1 MKVQYSFLK
10 NFLSTD
16 LSQAK
21 LADVFTKVGFECECE
36 GSIIDFDITP
46 NRGDVLSLRGLKREF
61 QAQQSKIFKDISKY
75 EKIIFKKDKKIINKI
90 DKTGC
95 GNYQLMLVQG
105 LTSVRALDSKK
116 RNFLS
121 AAGVSLIHPLVDL
134 GNYVM
139 LEMGTPMHVFDLDH
153 LKFPLNIVFPI
164 SKKTSFQAIGGDA
177 KIVESSSL
185 TIQDQQGIQAIA
197 GIIGGEKTS
206 VSKNTTNIA
215 VEAAFFNPA
224 KIANQA
230 RKYGLATDAS
240 HRFERGVD
248 PELQQKALARFL
260 ALLKEIA
267 TYDSLEC
274 YEGASVQLKPQ
285 VISLNVERF
294 NNFSGFIL
302 PTKTIKLFL
311 EALGFTSMPTKTSKT
326 THLKF
331 QVPSH
336 RFDMELEE
344 DLYEEILR
352 CYGYDNIPINPPKS
366 GPALKAT
373 NNSASA
379 HLKAGL
385 VFGGF
390 QELMHMP
397 FVSTETFN
405 ALNSNDWSPAELSN
419 PINENEPLMRSS
431 LFGSLFSAINLNV
444 KKGYSAIKFFEEGN
458 VFHKTKNGF
467 AQETHLSGLVYY
479 HEQQKTWSNK
489 YFQYDFYSLKAEVLK
504 LLQSLRVQSIHL
516 APNSSATIFTANA
529 MDIFSGKK
537 KIGMLGEIN
546 PSATQ
551 KLIKNPAFGFEIYPE
566 NISTKPAVPKLKP
579 VSKFPS
585 SSRDLN
591 ILVDKSYLYA
601 EIERVLLNGKIKFL
615 HTLALANTFEGPGIS
630 DGLIS
635 MTLRFMF
642 QSPVKSLQ
650 ESEINASMD
659 YAFNLLHKALS
670 VTIRS

>member
-1 MKVQYSFLK
+1 M
-10 NFLSTD
+10 
-16 LSQAK
+16 
-21 LADVFTKVGFECECE
+21 
-36 GSIIDFDITP
+36 
-46 NRGDVLSLRGLKREF
+46 
-61 QAQQSKIFKDISKY
+61 
-75 EKIIFKKDKKIINKI
+75 
-90 DKTGC
+90 
-95 GNYQLMLVQG
+95 
-105 LTSVRALDSKK
+105 
-116 RNFLS
+116 
-121 AAGVSLIHPLVDL
+121 
-134 GNYVM
+134 
-139 LEMGTPMHVFDLDH
+139 
-153 LKFPLNIVFPI
+153 
-164 SKKTSFQAIGGDA
+164 
-177 KIVESSSL
+177 
-185 TIQDQQGIQAIA
+185 
-197 GIIGGEKTS
+197 
-206 VSKNTTNIA
+206 
-215 VEAAFFNPA
+215 
-224 KIANQA
+224 
-230 RKYGLATDAS
+230 
-240 HRFERGVD
+240 
-248 PELQQKALARFL
+248 
-260 ALLKEIA
+260 
-267 TYDSLEC
+267 
-274 YEGASVQLKPQ
+274 QLKPQ
-285 VISLNVERF
+285 FISLNVERF

-311 EALGFTSMPTKTSKT
+311 EALGFVSMPSKT
-326 THLKF
+326 AHLKF

-352 CYGYDNIPINPPKS
+352 CYGYDNIPINSPKS
-366 GPALKAT
+366 GPVVKVT
-373 NNSASA
+373 DYSVSA

-419 PINENEPLMRSS
+419 PINENEPLMRGS

-444 KKGYSAIKFFEEGN
+444 KKGHSAIKFFEEGN

-591 ILVDKSYLYA
+591 ILVDKSYSYA

-630 DGLIS
+630 DGSIS
-635 MTLRFMF
+635 LTLRFMF

-670 VTIRS
+670 VKIRS

>member
-1 MKVQYSFLK
+1 
-10 NFLSTD
+10 
-16 LSQAK
+16 
-21 LADVFTKVGFECECE
+21 FECECE

-75 EKIIFKKDKKIINKI
+75 QKIIFKKDKKIINKI

-139 LEMGTPMHVFDLDH
+139 LEMGTPMHVFDSDH

-164 SKKTSFQAIGGDA
+164 SKKTSFQAIGGDT

-206 VSKNTTNIA
+206 VSKKTMNIA

-285 VISLNVERF
+285 FISLNIERF
-294 NNFSGFIL
+294 NHFSGFVL
-302 PTKTIKLFL
+302 PAKTIKLFL
-311 EALGFTSMPTKTSKT
+311 EALGFVSMPSKT

-366 GPALKAT
+366 GPAVKAADHA
-373 NNSASA
+373 ASA
-379 HLKAGL
+379 KLKSGL

-405 ALNSNDWSPAELSN
+405 ALNANDWNPAELSN
-419 PINENEPLMRSS
+419 PINENEPLMRGS

-444 KKGYSAIKFFEEGN
+444 KKGYSAIKFYEEGN
-458 VFHKTKNGF
+458 VFYKTKHGF
-467 AQETHLSGLVYY
+467 AQETHISGVVYY

-489 YFQYDFYSLKAEVLK
+489 SFQYDFYSLKTEVLK
-504 LLQSLRVQSIHL
+504 LLQSLRVQSIEL
-516 APNSSATIFTANA
+516 VRNSSGTIFTANA
-529 MDIFSGKK
+529 VDIFSGKK

-566 NISTKPAVPKLKP
+566 NISTKPTVPKLKP

-630 DGLIS
+630 DGSIS

-659 YAFNLLHKALS
+659 QAFKLLNKALNAQ
-670 VTIRS
+670 IRS

>member
-90 DKTGC
+90 DKMGC
-95 GNYQLMLVQG
+95 GNYQLILVRG
-105 LTSVRALDSKK
+105 LNSVKALDNKK

-121 AAGVSLIHPLVDL
+121 AAGVPLIHPLVDL

-139 LEMGTPMHVFDLDH
+139 LEMGTPMHVFDSDH
-153 LKFPLNIVFPI
+153 LKLPLNIVFPI
-164 SKKTSFQAIGGDA
+164 SKKTSFQAIGGET

-185 TIQDQQGIQAIA
+185 TIQDQRGIQAIA
-197 GIIGGEKTS
+197 GIIGGESTS
-206 VSKNTTNIA
+206 VARNTTNIA
-215 VEAAFFNPA
+215 VEAAFFNPD

-248 PELQQKALARFL
+248 PELQQQALGRFL
-260 ALLKEIA
+260 CLLKEIA
-267 TYDSLEC
+267 TFDSLEC
-274 YEGASVQLKPQ
+274 YKGVSVKLKPHL
-285 VISLNVERF
+285 ISLNVERF
-294 NNFSGFIL
+294 NNFSGFVL
-302 PTKTIKLFL
+302 PAKKIKLFL
-311 EALGFTSMPTKTSKT
+311 EALGFTSMLTKTA
-326 THLKF
+326 HLKF

-336 RFDMELEE
+336 RFDVELEE

-366 GPALKAT
+366 GPAVKAPDH
-373 NNSASA
+373 SASA
-379 HLKAGL
+379 KLKGGL

-397 FVSTETFN
+397 FVSTESFN

-419 PINENEPLMRSS
+419 PINENEPLMRGS
-431 LFGSLFSAINLNV
+431 LFSSLFSAINLNV
-444 KKGYSAIKFFEEGN
+444 KKGYSAIKFFEHGN
-458 VFHKTKNGF
+458 VFHKIKNDF
-467 AQETHLSGLVYY
+467 AQESHISGLIYF
-479 HEQQKTWSNK
+479 HESQKTWSDK
-489 YFQYDFYSLKAEVLK
+489 SFQYDFYSLKAEVLK
-504 LLQSLRVQSIHL
+504 LLETLRVKSIQL
-516 APNSSATIFTANA
+516 VPNSSETIFTANA
-529 MDIFSGKK
+529 MDIFVGKK

-546 PSATQ
+546 PILTQ

-566 NISTKPAVPKLKP
+566 KISTKSSALKLKP

-591 ILVDKSYLYA
+591 ILINQSYSYA
-601 EIERVLLNGKIKFL
+601 EIETILLNSKIKFL
-615 HTLALANTFEGPGIS
+615 HSLALANTFEGKGIPDES
-630 DGLIS
+630 IS

-650 ESEINASMD
+650 ESEVNASMD
-659 YAFNLLHKALS
+659 HAFNLLKKAFKAK
-670 VTIRS
+670 IRS

>member
-46 NRGDVLSLRGLKREF
+46 NRGDVLSLRGLQREF
-61 QAQQSKIFKDISKY
+61 QAQQSKVFKDTLHYKTLT
-75 EKIIFKKDKKIINKI
+75 FKKDKTIINKI
-90 DKTGC
+90 DKSGC

-139 LEMGTPMHVFDLDH
+139 LEMGTPMHVFDSDH
-153 LKFPLNIVFPI
+153 LELPLNILFPI
-164 SKKTSFQAIGGDA
+164 SKTPFQAIGGDT
-177 KIVESSSL
+177 KIVEPSSL
-185 TIQDQQGIQAIA
+185 TIQDQKGIQAIA
-197 GIIGGEKTS
+197 GIIGGHETS
-206 VSKNTTNIA
+206 VSKSTKSIA
-215 VEAAFFNPA
+215 VEAAFFNPD

-248 PELQQKALARFL
+248 PELQQRALARFL
-260 ALLKEIA
+260 CLLKEIA
-267 TYDSLEC
+267 QYDSIGC
-274 YEGASVQLKPQ
+274 YEGSSVKLKPRA
-285 VISLNVERF
+285 ISLSVERF
-294 NNFSGFIL
+294 NNFSGL
-302 PTKTIKLFL
+302 LLSPKKIKLSL
-311 EALGFTSMPTKTSKT
+311 ETLGFTSMPTKTA
-326 THLKF
+326 HLKF

-366 GPALKAT
+366 GPVARAT
-373 NNSASA
+373 DYSASE
-379 HLKAGL
+379 KFKGGL

-419 PINENEPLMRSS
+419 PINENEPLMRGS

-444 KKGYSAIKFFEEGN
+444 KKGYSAMKFFEHGN
-458 VFHKTKNGF
+458 VFHKVKNDF
-467 AQETHLSGLVYY
+467 AQESHISGLIYF
-479 HEQQKTWSNK
+479 HESQKTWSDK
-489 YFQYDFYSLKAEVLK
+489 SLQYDFYSLKAEVLR
-504 LLQSLRVQSIHL
+504 LLETLRVKSIKL
-516 APNSSATIFTANA
+516 APNASSTTFTINA
-529 MDIFSGKK
+529 MDIFAGKK

-546 PSATQ
+546 PTATQ

-566 NISTKPAVPKLKP
+566 KISTKPSTLKLKP

-591 ILVDKSYLYA
+591 ILITQSYSYA
-601 EIERVLLNGKIKFL
+601 EIETVLLNNKIQFL
-615 HTLALANTFEGPGIS
+615 HSLGLVNTFEGKGIPNGS
-630 DGLIS
+630 IS

-642 QSPVKSLQ
+642 QSPVKSLK
-650 ESEINASMD
+650 ESEINTSMD
-659 YAFNLLHKALS
+659 KAFHLLNKAFKAK
-670 VTIRS
+670 IRS

>member
-10 NFLSTD
+10 NYLSTD

-21 LADVFTKVGFECECE
+21 LADVFTKVGFECESD

-46 NRGDVLSLRGLKREF
+46 NRGDVLSLRGLQREF
-61 QAQQSKIFKDISKY
+61 QAQQSKVFKDKLQY
-75 EKIIFKKDKKIINKI
+75 EKLTFKKDKTIINTI
-90 DKTGC
+90 DKSGC
-95 GNYQLMLVQG
+95 GNYQLMLVRG
-105 LTSVRALDSKK
+105 LHSVKALDKMK
-116 RNFLS
+116 CNFLI
-121 AAGVSLIHPLVDL
+121 AAGVPLIHPLVDL

-139 LEMGTPMHVFDLDH
+139 LEMGTPMHVFDSDH
-153 LKFPLNIVFPI
+153 LEFPLNILFPV
-164 SKKTSFQAIGGDA
+164 SKKTPFQAIGGDA

-185 TIQDQQGIQAIA
+185 TIQDQKGIQAIA
-197 GIIGGEKTS
+197 GIIGGHETS
-206 VSKNTTNIA
+206 VSKNTKSVA
-215 VEAAFFNPA
+215 VEAAFFNPD

-248 PELQQKALARFL
+248 PALQQKALARFL
-260 ALLKEIA
+260 FLLKEIA
-267 TYDSLEC
+267 RYDLIEC
-274 YEGASVQLKPQ
+274 FEGSSVKLKHRA
-285 VISLNVERF
+285 ISLNVERF
-294 NNFSGFIL
+294 NNFSGLSLSAKKIR
-302 PTKTIKLFL
+302 LFL
-311 EALGFTSMPTKTSKT
+311 ETLGFTSSLTKTN
-326 THLKF
+326 HLKF
-331 QVPSH
+331 QIPSH

-366 GPALKAT
+366 GPAAKAT
-373 NNSASA
+373 NYSVSEK
-379 HLKAGL
+379 LKRGL

-419 PINENEPLMRSS
+419 PINENEPLMRGS

-444 KKGYSAIKFFEEGN
+444 KKRYSAIKFFEHGN
-458 VFHKTKNGF
+458 VFHKVKNDF
-467 AQETHLSGLVYY
+467 AQESHISGLIYF
-479 HEQQKTWSNK
+479 HESQKTWSDK
-489 YFQYDFYSLKAEVLK
+489 SLQYDFYSLKAEVLK
-504 LLQSLRVQSIHL
+504 LLETLRVQSIQL
-516 APNSSATIFTANA
+516 VPNSSSTIFTANA
-529 MDIFSGKK
+529 MDIFAGKK

-546 PSATQ
+546 PTATQ

-566 NISTKPAVPKLKP
+566 KISTKSSALKLKP

-591 ILVDKSYLYA
+591 ILINQSYSYA
-601 EIERVLLNGKIKFL
+601 EIETVLLNSKIKFL
-615 HTLALANTFEGPGIS
+615 HSLALANTFEGKGIP
-630 DGLIS
+630 DGFIS

-642 QSPVKSLQ
+642 QSPVKSLK
-650 ESEINASMD
+650 ESEINSSMD
-659 YAFNLLHKALS
+659 KAFHLLNKALKAK
-670 VTIRS
+670 IRS

>member
-36 GSIIDFDITP
+36 ESIIDFDITP

-61 QAQQSKIFKDISKY
+61 QAQQSQIFKDISKY

-164 SKKTSFQAIGGDA
+164 SKKTSFQAIGGDT

-206 VSKNTTNIA
+206 VTRNTTNIA

-285 VISLNVERF
+285 FISLNIERF
-294 NNFSGFIL
+294 NNFSGFVL
-302 PTKTIKLFL
+302 PAKTIKLFL
-311 EALGFTSMPTKTSKT
+311 EALGFVSMPSKT

-366 GPALKAT
+366 GPALKAPDHP
-373 NNSASA
+373 ASA
-379 HLKAGL
+379 KLKSGL

-397 FVSTETFN
+397 FV
-405 ALNSNDWSPAELSN
+405 
-419 PINENEPLMRSS
+419 
-431 LFGSLFSAINLNV
+431 
-444 KKGYSAIKFFEEGN
+444 
-458 VFHKTKNGF
+458 
-467 AQETHLSGLVYY
+467 
-479 HEQQKTWSNK
+479 
-489 YFQYDFYSLKAEVLK
+489 
-504 LLQSLRVQSIHL
+504 
-516 APNSSATIFTANA
+516 
-529 MDIFSGKK
+529 
-537 KIGMLGEIN
+537 
-546 PSATQ
+546 
-551 KLIKNPAFGFEIYPE
+551 
-566 NISTKPAVPKLKP
+566 
-579 VSKFPS
+579 
-585 SSRDLN
+585 
-591 ILVDKSYLYA
+591 
-601 EIERVLLNGKIKFL
+601 
-615 HTLALANTFEGPGIS
+615 
-630 DGLIS
+630 
-635 MTLRFMF
+635 
-642 QSPVKSLQ
+642 
-650 ESEINASMD
+650 
-659 YAFNLLHKALS
+659 
-670 VTIRS
+670 

>member
-46 NRGDVLSLRGLKREF
+46 NRGDVLSLRGLQREF
-61 QAQQSKIFKDISKY
+61 QAQQSKVFKDTLHYKTLT
-75 EKIIFKKDKKIINKI
+75 FKKDKTIINKI
-90 DKTGC
+90 DKSGC

-139 LEMGTPMHVFDLDH
+139 LEMGTPMHVFDSDH
-153 LKFPLNIVFPI
+153 LELPLNILFPI
-164 SKKTSFQAIGGDA
+164 SKTPFQAIGGDT
-177 KIVESSSL
+177 KIVEPSSL
-185 TIQDQQGIQAIA
+185 TIQDQKGIQAIA
-197 GIIGGEKTS
+197 GIIGGHETS
-206 VSKNTTNIA
+206 VSKSTKSIA
-215 VEAAFFNPA
+215 VEAAFFNPD

-248 PELQQKALARFL
+248 PELQQRALARFL
-260 ALLKEIA
+260 CLLKEIA
-267 TYDSLEC
+267 QYDSIGC
-274 YEGASVQLKPQ
+274 YEGSSVKLKPRA
-285 VISLNVERF
+285 ISLSVERF
-294 NNFSGFIL
+294 NNFSGL
-302 PTKTIKLFL
+302 LLSPKKIKLSL
-311 EALGFTSMPTKTSKT
+311 ETLGFTSMPTKTA
-326 THLKF
+326 HLKF

-366 GPALKAT
+366 GPVARAT
-373 NNSASA
+373 DYSAS
-379 HLKAGL
+379 KKFKGGL

-419 PINENEPLMRSS
+419 PINENEPLMRGS

-444 KKGYSAIKFFEEGN
+444 KKGYSAMKFFEHGN
-458 VFHKTKNGF
+458 VFHKVKNDF
-467 AQETHLSGLVYY
+467 AQESHISGLIYF
-479 HEQQKTWSNK
+479 HESQKTWSDK
-489 YFQYDFYSLKAEVLK
+489 SLQYDFYSLKAEVLR
-504 LLQSLRVQSIHL
+504 LLETLRVKSIKL
-516 APNSSATIFTANA
+516 APNASSTTFTINA
-529 MDIFSGKK
+529 MDIFAGKK

-546 PSATQ
+546 PTATQ

-566 NISTKPAVPKLKP
+566 KISTKPSTLKLKP

-591 ILVDKSYLYA
+591 ILITQSYSYA
-601 EIERVLLNGKIKFL
+601 EIETVLLNNKIQFL
-615 HTLALANTFEGPGIS
+615 HSLGLVNTFEGKGIPNGS
-630 DGLIS
+630 IS

-642 QSPVKSLQ
+642 QSPVKSLK
-650 ESEINASMD
+650 ESEINTSMD
-659 YAFNLLHKALS
+659 KAFHLLNKAFKAK
-670 VTIRS
+670 IRS

>member
-10 NFLSTD
+10 DYLSTD
-16 LSQAK
+16 LSQVK
-21 LADVFTKVGFECECE
+21 LTDVFTKVGFECESD
-36 GSIIDFDITP
+36 GPIIDFDITP
-46 NRGDVLSLRGLKREF
+46 NRGDVLSLRGLQREF
-61 QAQQSKIFKDISKY
+61 QAQQSKVFKDTLHYKTLT
-75 EKIIFKKDKKIINKI
+75 FKKDKTIINKI
-90 DKTGC
+90 DKSGC
-95 GNYQLMLVQG
+95 GNYQLMLVRG
-105 LTSVRALDSKK
+105 LHSVQVLDKKK

-164 SKKTSFQAIGGDA
+164 SKKTSFQAIGGDT

-206 VSKNTTNIA
+206 VTRNTTNIA

-274 YEGASVQLKPQ
+274 YEGASAQLKPQ
-285 VISLNVERF
+285 FISLNVERF
-294 NNFSGFIL
+294 NNFSGFVL
-302 PTKTIKLFL
+302 PAKTIKLFL
-311 EALGFTSMPTKTSKT
+311 EALGFASMPSKT
-326 THLKF
+326 AHLKF

-366 GPALKAT
+366 GPAVKAPDHP
-373 NNSASA
+373 ASA
-379 HLKAGL
+379 KLKRGL

-397 FVSTETFN
+397 FVLTETFN
-405 ALNSNDWSPAELSN
+405 ALNSNEWIPAELSN
-419 PINENEPLMRSS
+419 PINENEPLMRGS

-458 VFHKTKNGF
+458 VFYKTKHGF

-489 YFQYDFYSLKAEVLK
+489 SFQYDFYSLKAEVLK

-591 ILVDKSYLYA
+591 ILVDKSYSYA

>member
-36 GSIIDFDITP
+36 ESIIDFDITP

-139 LEMGTPMHVFDLDH
+139 LEMGTPMHVFDSDH
-153 LKFPLNIVFPI
+153 LELPLNILFPI
-164 SKKTSFQAIGGDA
+164 SKTPFQAIGGDT
-177 KIVESSSL
+177 KIVEPSSL
-185 TIQDQQGIQAIA
+185 TIQDQKGIQAIA
-197 GIIGGEKTS
+197 GIIGGHETS
-206 VSKNTTNIA
+206 VSKSTKSIA
-215 VEAAFFNPA
+215 VEAAFFNPD

-248 PELQQKALARFL
+248 PELQQRALARFL
-260 ALLKEIA
+260 CLLKEIA
-267 TYDSLEC
+267 QYDSIGC
-274 YEGASVQLKPQ
+274 YEGSSVKLKPRA
-285 VISLNVERF
+285 ISLSVERF
-294 NNFSGFIL
+294 NNFSGL
-302 PTKTIKLFL
+302 LLSPKKIKLSL
-311 EALGFTSMPTKTSKT
+311 ETLGFTSMPTKTA
-326 THLKF
+326 HLKF

-366 GPALKAT
+366 GPVARAT
-373 NNSASA
+373 DYSASE
-379 HLKAGL
+379 KFKGGL

-419 PINENEPLMRSS
+419 PINENEPLMRGS

-444 KKGYSAIKFFEEGN
+444 KKGYSAMKFFEHGN
-458 VFHKTKNGF
+458 VFHKVKNDF
-467 AQETHLSGLVYY
+467 AQESHISGLIYF
-479 HEQQKTWSNK
+479 HESQKTWSDK
-489 YFQYDFYSLKAEVLK
+489 SLQYDFYSLKAEVLR
-504 LLQSLRVQSIHL
+504 LLKTLRVKSIKL
-516 APNSSATIFTANA
+516 APNASSTTFTINA
-529 MDIFSGKK
+529 MDIFAGKK

-546 PSATQ
+546 PTATQ

-566 NISTKPAVPKLKP
+566 KISTKPSTLKLKP

-591 ILVDKSYLYA
+591 ILITQSYSYA
-601 EIERVLLNGKIKFL
+601 EIETVLLNNKIQFL
-615 HTLALANTFEGPGIS
+615 HSLGLVNTFEGKGIPNGS
-630 DGLIS
+630 IS

-642 QSPVKSLQ
+642 QSPVKSLK
-650 ESEINASMD
+650 ESEINTSMD
-659 YAFNLLHKALS
+659 KAFHLLNKAFKAK
-670 VTIRS
+670 IRS

>member
-46 NRGDVLSLRGLKREF
+46 NRGDVLSLRGLQREF
-61 QAQQSKIFKDISKY
+61 QAQQSKVFKDTLHYKTLT
-75 EKIIFKKDKKIINKI
+75 FKKDKTIINKI
-90 DKTGC
+90 DKSGC

-139 LEMGTPMHVFDLDH
+139 LEMGTPMHVFDSDH
-153 LKFPLNIVFPI
+153 LELPLNILFPI
-164 SKKTSFQAIGGDA
+164 SKTPFQAIGGDT
-177 KIVESSSL
+177 KIVEPSSL
-185 TIQDQQGIQAIA
+185 TIQDQKGIQAIA
-197 GIIGGEKTS
+197 GIIGGHETS
-206 VSKNTTNIA
+206 VSKSTKSIA
-215 VEAAFFNPA
+215 VEAAFFNPD

-248 PELQQKALARFL
+248 PELQQRALARFL
-260 ALLKEIA
+260 CLLKEIA
-267 TYDSLEC
+267 QYDSIGC
-274 YEGASVQLKPQ
+274 YEGSSVKLKPRA
-285 VISLNVERF
+285 ISLSVERF
-294 NNFSGFIL
+294 NNFSGL
-302 PTKTIKLFL
+302 LLSPKKIKLSL
-311 EALGFTSMPTKTSKT
+311 ETLGFTSMPTKTA
-326 THLKF
+326 HLKF

-366 GPALKAT
+366 GPVARAT
-373 NNSASA
+373 DYSASE
-379 HLKAGL
+379 KFKGGL

-419 PINENEPLMRSS
+419 PINENEPLMRGS

-444 KKGYSAIKFFEEGN
+444 KKGYSAIKFFEHGN
-458 VFHKTKNGF
+458 VFHKVKNDF
-467 AQETHLSGLVYY
+467 AQESHISGLIYF
-479 HEQQKTWSNK
+479 HESQKTWSDK
-489 YFQYDFYSLKAEVLK
+489 SLQYDFYSLKAEVLR
-504 LLQSLRVQSIHL
+504 LLETLRVKSIKL
-516 APNSSATIFTANA
+516 APNASSTTFTINA
-529 MDIFSGKK
+529 MDIFAGKK

-546 PSATQ
+546 PTATQ

-566 NISTKPAVPKLKP
+566 KISTKPSTLKLKP

-591 ILVDKSYLYA
+591 ILITQSYSYA
-601 EIERVLLNGKIKFL
+601 EIETVLLNNKIQFL
-615 HTLALANTFEGPGIS
+615 HSLGLVNTFEGKGIPNGS
-630 DGLIS
+630 IS

-642 QSPVKSLQ
+642 QSPVKSLK
-650 ESEINASMD
+650 ESEINTSMD
-659 YAFNLLHKALS
+659 KAFHLLNKAFKAK
-670 VTIRS
+670 IRS